1 MGSGQ
6 LPMEAFMGSGQLP
19 IEVLMVLGHQPMRAF
34 MGSGQLPME
43 ARADAE
49 RTVGVA
55 LTSWV
60 MVDMTFLLTEL

>member
-1 MGSGQ
+1 
-6 LPMEAFMGSGQLP
+6 
-19 IEVLMVLGHQPMRAF
+19 